1 MTFSNE
7 LDLDGALFAIGYVN
21 PPMPPSSFAAAPYQ
35 SLGMLSAG
43 THTLKLKVD
52 SANQIVES
60 NEVAIKYFNQAFVV
74 TEYFGYL
81 RRDPD
86 ALFLTWLAF
95 LDANPGSSRTMVSG
109 FMNSQEYRQRF
120 GP

>member
-1 MTFSNE
+1 MADRSPYRKATRRHRTLLGYSQLWFGDGHLLLVKSTRFSE
-7 LDLDGALFAIGYVN
+7 EYQRFAF
-21 PPMPPSSFAAAPYQ
+21 SS
-35 SLGMLSAG
+35 
-43 THTLKLKVD
+43 
-52 SANQIVES
+52 I
-60 NEVAIKYFNQAFVV
+60 QAFVV

-109 FMNSQEYRQRF
+109 FMNSQEYRLRF
-120 GP
+120 GATQ